1 MVTGISLASYSGWRF
16 MVLDIMKMLRISP
29 QKRKIIVVV
38 EPKVLQVGVTPRTTM
53 FVPRLIYSA
62 GYSLQ

>member
-1 MVTGISLASYSGWRF
+1 